1 MILGLIPSRLNST
14 RLRNKPLLNID
25 GLPIIVHTLK
35 RALLS
40 KKLDKVIVCTD
51 SKKIVDVVKKYGGK
65 ALLTSKKHQ
74 NGTERIA
81 EVAKKFNAKLVVD
94 IQGDEPLVDPKD
106 IDKVVDFH
114 EKNQN
119 FDIVVPSMI
128 SKTNPKSKH
137 LVKVIFNKS
146 GKILYFS
153 RALIPFNFR
162 NNKAIYYKDLSIV
175 SFLPKA
181 LKTFANSKMTYLEK
195 IEGIELLRALEINL
209 SLGTFISKG
218 TSFSVD
224 VNDDLLKAIDIM
236 PNNPIRKKY

>member
-1 MILGLIPSRLNST
+1 MCIRDS
-14 RLRNKPLLNID
+14 
-25 GLPIIVHTLK
+25 
-35 RALLS
+35 S
-40 KKLDKVIVCTD
+40 KKLDQVIVCTD
-51 SKKIVDVVKKYGGK
+51 SKKIVDVVKKHGGK

-106 IDKVVDFH
+106 IDKVVNFH
-114 EKNQN
+114 QKNEN

-146 GKILYFS
+146 VKILYFS

-162 NNKAIYYKDLSIV
+162 NN
-175 SFLPKA
+175 
-181 LKTFANSKMTYLEK
+181 
-195 IEGIELLRALEINL
+195 NL
-209 SLGTFISKG
+209 YNI
-218 TSFSVD
+218 
-224 VNDDLLKAIDIM
+224 
-236 PNNPIRKKY
+236 